1 MGEASQSNSICF
13 SGFATAINQ
22 IKFGEKNS
30 GFQNFP
36 SKDSWF
42 HANFVSRLSHLAG
55 CATADNFAGGRFLIE
70 SGLQFLVHPSW
81 TSASKHRM
89 ICFLSL

>member
-42 HANFVSRLSHLAG
+42 HGSTRTLFRACLTWQAVPLLTTLLEVDF
-55 CATADNFAGGRFLIE
+55 
-70 SGLQFLVHPSW
+70 
-81 TSASKHRM
+81 
-89 ICFLSL
+89 